1 VVSDA
6 TSARDSLGAGQLAAY
21 LALQEVSSVLQHA
34 VEQQLKADGGLTNPQ
49 FQILA
54 RLRAAPDERARMTDL
69 ADGLVYSR
77 SGLTYQA
84 AQLEKAGLVTRA
96 PGEDDERS
104 VTVTLT
110 EAGRARLAQVF
121 PGHIEV
127 VQRLMFDGMS
137 EDDVRAL
144 IQIMGRIRRRMRS
157 APPRSA
163 RPRPPRERSPR
174 STG

>member
-1 VVSDA
+1 VSDA
-6 TSARDSLGAGQLAAY
+6 TPLDADQLAAY
-21 LALQEVSSVLQHA
+21 LSLQAVSSILEHA
-34 VEQQLKADGGLTNPQ
+34 VAQQLKTDGGLTTPQ

-54 RLRAAPDERARMTDL
+54 HLRASPNEQARMTDL

-84 AQLEKAGLVTRA
+84 GQLEKAGLITRS
-96 PGEDDERS
+96 PGEEDERS

-110 EAGRARLAQVF
+110 DAGRERLALIF

-137 EDDVRAL
+137 PDDVRTLTA
-144 IQIMGRIRRRMRS
+144 IMGRIREQMRK

-163 RPRPPRERSPR
+163 RPRPPRERSPQ
-174 STG
+174 SSG